1 MWKYKCNVWNFHA
14 KIILTLIYMPF
25 LQLYLYLDNSEN
37 HGHMTHVPSSLA
49 YFEEILDEMKLQ
61 NDEPDVNYSPSGKN
75 LSKYVINT

>member
-1 MWKYKCNVWNFHA
+1 
-14 KIILTLIYMPF
+14 
-25 LQLYLYLDNSEN
+25 
-37 HGHMTHVPSSLA
+37 MTHVPSSLA